1 MPGPVCRVGDQNA
14 AGGVIL
20 SGDPTVL
27 VNGRPIATV
36 FAPVSPHPPCGGKN
50 AQQHCYAHTQ
60 QQAGTILVN
69 GKPIATWPSVD
80 TCLHPRITGSLNVI
94 VGGL

>member
-1 MPGPVCRVGDQNA
+1 MAGGVVRVGDANT
-14 AGGVIL
+14 GGGLVTV
-20 SGDPTVL
+20 GDPTVL

-36 FAPVSPHPPCGGKN
+36 FSPVSPHPPCGG
-50 AQQHCYAHTQ
+50 AGGQQHCIAHTQ
-60 QQAGTILVN
+60 LQAGTILVN

-94 VGGL
+94 VSK